1 MSSMGNPRAGGTF
14 SREMGRSQSGG
25 GGAGGGNVPKS
36 LAELASITATTSAVS
51 PSHLDDSVLPT
62 TSTSM
67 ATTGGYPRL
76 IPLSSFL
83 ANSNQSSASTSAI
96 PIPIPISAP
105 PTSRTLK
112 TQWQKDIVEVMREF
126 QSKLDEL
133 NNDFKRVMNSL
144 TTLEEDDSQ
153 PVLEMV
159 EDFEEIGDRVDKG
172 KRPTE
177 GIHAA
182 L

>member
-25 GGAGGGNVPKS
+25 GGGNVPKS
-36 LAELASITATTSAVS
+36 LAELASITATTSAIS

-62 TSTSM
+62 ASTSM
-67 ATTGGYPRL
+67 AIAGGYPRL
-76 IPLSSFL
+76 MPLSSFL
-83 ANSNQSSASTSAI
+83 ANSNKSSASTSAI
-96 PIPIPISAP
+96 PFPISISAP
-105 PTSRTLK
+105 STSSISLTK
-112 TQWQKDIVEVMREF
+112 QKQKVIVKVMKEF
-126 QSKLDEL
+126 QLKLDDL
-133 NNDFKRVMNSL
+133 NNDFKRVMDSL

-153 PVLEMV
+153 PVLEMP
-159 EDFEEIGDRVDKG
+159 EDFEEVGDRIEKG